1 MGLLRLIRDLVRPV
15 SDSEREER
23 GFQYAKDQLAKG
35 VSEDELEAQVSVFDK
50 TAFDCGI
57 ERALRDLYQDGG
69 K

>member
-35 VSEDELEAQVSVFDK
+35 LSEDELDAQVSVFDK
-50 TAFDCGI
+50 NAFDCGI
-57 ERALRDLYQDGG
+57 ERALRDLYRSG
-69 K
+69 KK